1 MIRTHVY
8 LLLELKDRCLTNFF
22 PCRQTEVSG
31 RKCCQDDHLPVP
43 RQPAPKFR
51 LLRRHERR
59 QRRRRRRREAAADAA
74 ARRRP
79 HHRASEVLCQ
89 SLAEVLATASLVQF
103 VMFRH
108 QFFVGAKRSSLL
120 HEKDSDK

>member
-1 MIRTHVY
+1 MIRTQVY
-8 LLLELKDRCLTNFF
+8 LLLELKDRCLTNVI

-59 QRRRRRRREAAADAA
+59 QRRRRREAAADAA
-74 ARRRP
+74 ARGRP

-103 VMFRH
+103 VLFIH